1 MYVFENEK
9 IICIYNKVG
18 LIVIIR
24 IVMNY
29 DELNRYV

>member
-9 IICIYNKVG
+9 IISIYNNVSV
-18 LIVIIR
+18 IVIIR